1 MNGISLRAKMICFC
15 LAVGLLPLTVMGFY
29 AYGTASDSLEK
40 GFFGQLSSIR
50 EVKMHTVEEFVD
62 MWKSDISAFGHS
74 RNALDF
80 IGQFDAYAE
89 GPNGMQGNAVNV
101 SSPEYDAIHK
111 AALKELDYWVQD
123 SGYYDAFLAD
133 TKGRIVFTV
142 AKEPDLGQN
151 IATGSLASSG
161 IGKAWAGAMR
171 GEITFSDFEPY
182 APSKGA
188 PAAFIAAPIKTQG
201 KIAGA
206 VILQVPLDKINALMH
221 LRDGMG
227 KSGETYLVGSD
238 KLMRSDSYLDPDGHS
253 VVASFQNPSVGRV
266 DTDASR
272 EALDGKED
280 TRVITDY
287 NGNSV
292 LSSFSPVKVFNTTWA
307 IIAEIDEDE
316 AFAPVV
322 ALRNAMLI
330 AGLIVVSLVVASTL
344 FILRRELLQPLSSIQ
359 TFADEVAHGNLLAK
373 AQGTFKAEIGRV
385 HSAIMVMVENL
396 KEKMAEAEA
405 KSREAEEQA
414 GKARVALAESEEQ
427 QRKVASLLARMKDIA
442 EQANVISERVSSA
455 SEELTAQV
463 DQVSSGATI
472 QRDRM
477 QETATAME
485 QINATVTEVAK
496 NSSNAADS
504 SGEAKR
510 KAAEGASIVGQV
522 ISAID
527 DVNKLSEILKENMRE
542 LGEQADSIGQVLTVI
557 SDIADQTNLLALN
570 AAIEAA
576 RAGEAGRGFAV
587 VADEVRK
594 LAEKTMTATQEV
606 GNRIH
611 SIQSSANMNIE
622 HVGKAVSA
630 VHVATEKAN
639 SSGEALASIVSL
651 VDDAAGQVSGIAT
664 AAEEQSAA
672 MEQIN
677 RSVEE
682 VTMIVG
688 ETTQGMEQAA
698 EAIQELATQIGELR
712 KLIVTLE
719 NTSQ

>member
-1 MNGISLRAKMICFC
+1 MKGISLKTKMIIFC
-15 LAVGLLPLTVMGFY
+15 LAVGLLPLTIMGFY
-29 AYGTASDSLEK
+29 AYQTAAASLEK

-50 EVKMHTVEEFVD
+50 EVKAHTVQEFVS
-62 MWKSDISAFGHS
+62 MWKADISAFGHS
-74 RNALDF
+74 RNAADF
-80 IGQFDAYAE
+80 IGQFDEYAG
-89 GPNGMQGNAVNV
+89 GPSGMQGDTVNTT
-101 SSPEYDAIHK
+101 SPEYEAIHK
-111 AALKELDYWVQD
+111 KALKELDYWVED
-123 SGYYDAFLAD
+123 AGYYDAFLVD
-133 TKGRIVFTV
+133 TAGRVVFTV
-142 AKEPDLGQN
+142 AKESDLGQN
-151 IATGSLASSG
+151 IASGPLASSG
-161 IGKAWAGAMR
+161 IGRAWAGAMR
-171 GEITFSDFEPY
+171 GEVTFADFEPY

-188 PAAFIAAPIKTQG
+188 PAAFIAGPVKIEG
-201 KIAGA
+201 KIAGT
-206 VILQVPLDKINALMH
+206 VILQVPLDKINSLMH

-238 KLMRSDSYLDPDGHS
+238 KLMRSDSYLDPEGHS
-253 VVASFQNPSVGRV
+253 VVASFKNPSVGRV

-272 EALDGKED
+272 EALDGKQD

-287 NGNSV
+287 NGNPV
-292 LSSFSPVKVFNTTWA
+292 LSSFSPLKIFNTTWA
-307 IIAEIDEDE
+307 IIAEIDEEE

-322 ALRNAMLI
+322 GLRNAMLI
-330 AGLIVVSLVVASTL
+330 AGLIVLSLVVASTL
-344 FILRRELLQPLSSIQ
+344 FILRRELLQPLGSIQ
-359 TFADEVAHGNLLAK
+359 SFADEVAHGNLQAK
-373 AQGTFKAEIGRV
+373 AQGTFKAEIGQV
-385 HSAIMVMVENL
+385 HTAITIMVENL
-396 KEKMAEAEA
+396 KEKMAEADA
-405 KSREAEEQA
+405 KSKEAEEQA
-414 GKARVALAESEEQ
+414 GRARAALAESEEQ
-427 QRKVASLLARMKDIA
+427 QRKVATLLARMKDIA

-496 NSSNAADS
+496 NSGNAADS
-504 SGEAKR
+504 SGEAKSR
-510 KAAEGASIVGQV
+510 AAEGATIVGQ
-522 ISAID
+522 AIAAIE
-527 DVNKLSEILKENMRE
+527 DVNRLSGILKVNMRD
-542 LGEQADSIGQVLTVI
+542 LGDQADSIGQVLTVI

-594 LAEKTMTATQEV
+594 LAEKTMTATKEV
-606 GNRIH
+606 GDRIH

-622 HVGKAVSA
+622 HVDKAVTA
-630 VHVATEKAN
+630 VQIATDKAN
-639 SSGEALASIVSL
+639 SSGQALSTIVTL
-651 VDDAAGQVSGIAT
+651 VDDTAGQVSGIAT

-698 EAIQELATQIGELR
+698 EAIQELASQISELR

-719 NTSQ
+719 SASQ